1 MTMAKIIFSIGI
13 RFSINILF
21 VSTSSSDNESGTES
35 KGKSPIL
42 SRKKIRHDS
51 CSSGALVNGAM
62 PDSVAASWTK
72 TWVILLLLLIYYVLL
87 PL

>member
-1 MTMAKIIFSIGI
+1 MSFLTVSRIFINHDNGKKYLQFCQIIFPIGI
-13 RFSINILF
+13 LFSINILF

-42 SRKKIRHDS
+42 SRKKIRQDS

-62 PDSVAASWTK
+62 PDSVAAS
-72 TWVILLLLLIYYVLL
+72 
-87 PL
+87 